1 MKLNLDKLKDKT
13 RNLLKN
19 EKKDEEVLKLGTIKP
34 DEKEKKHVE
43 DKIKESKEID
53 KSKKTKWKTF
63 FRVVGFIVSTSID
76 LVLVVALAGATIF
89 LYAYYN
95 TVDAEELVK
104 MDIYETTIIYD
115 KTGEHILYELHG
127 EEDRKIVDHNGISD
141 YMRNATIAAEDDDF
155 YNHIGIDIYGILR
168 AAQKNF
174 IQGENSQGG
183 STITQQ
189 LVRNTFLTREK
200 TYQRKFKEIVL
211 AIKIERYYDKDQ
223 ILDYYLNEV
232 PYGSNAYGVQSAS
245 EVFFGKN
252 ASELTLDEAAI
263 LASLPKATS
272 NFSPYGE
279 NTDRLIDRQKS
290 ILNRMADLGKYDR
303 KIVDEALAINTL
315 DKLKEY
321 RTTIEAPHFVFYIK
335 DQLEKIFGEER
346 MRQGGFKVYTTLDYD
361 MQKRAEQDVKEYAIG
376 LPKYGASNASLV
388 AIDPKTGGVLAMVG
402 SVDYFDA
409 ENDGEVN
416 VALSL
421 RQPGSSFKPIVYA
434 AAFDKGYQPETL
446 LYDVSTSFGEDGAG
460 NEYRPNNYDGRHHGL
475 VSMRKSLAGS
485 LNVPAVKTLYLVGIN
500 ESIDFAEELGITT
513 LKDRSRFGL
522 SLVLG
527 SGEVKLLE
535 QVGAFAV
542 FANDGVRAP
551 VNGISRVVDSKNEEI
566 VHPPESERVIN
577 ADVARKINSILSDN
591 DARAYIFMKKN
602 NLYFPEKKVAA
613 KTGTTQDFRDA
624 LTLGYTPD
632 LAVGVWV
639 GNNDSKLMK
648 EKSLGSQVA
657 APLWRKFIGRELESL
672 PDTPFEDYEPNTSV
686 QSMVT
691 GKLGGGTSEGGVVY
705 YNKSTGEQISAE
717 KASRTSAKK
726 LEKKYK
732 RSSGHSIL
740 YYINRD
746 NPLDPTAKP
755 DFSDEMLWRWEKAL
769 GHSERKE

>member
-1 MKLNLDKLKDKT
+1 MKLNFNKLKSKSQSFF
-13 RNLLKN
+13 
-19 EKKDEEVLKLGTIKP
+19 KKKESSKLGTIKL
-34 DEKEKKHVE
+34 EKTKQTT
-43 DKIKESKEID
+43 KE
-53 KSKKTKWKTF
+53 KSKKTKKKGEKQNSKWKIF
-63 FRVVGFIVSTSID
+63 FKIIGFIASTSID
-76 LVLVVALAGATIF
+76 LILVVALAGATVF

-95 TVDAEELVK
+95 TVDAEALVK

-127 EEDRKIVDHNGISD
+127 EEDRKVVNHNDISD

-155 YNHIGIDIYGILR
+155 YKHIGIDIYGILR
-168 AAQKNF
+168 AAHKNF
-174 IQGENSQGG
+174 IKKENSQGG

-211 AIKIERYYDKDQ
+211 AIKIERYFEKDQ

-252 ASELTLDEAAI
+252 ASELTLDEAAL
-263 LASLPKATS
+263 LASLPKATYD
-272 NFSPYGE
+272 FSPYAE
-279 NTDRLIDRQKS
+279 NTDRLIERQRY
-290 ILNRMADLGKYDR
+290 ILNRMADLEMYD
-303 KIVDEALAINTL
+303 KEIVNEALATNTL
-315 DKLKEY
+315 GKLKAHKE
-321 RTTIEAPHFVFYIK
+321 TIQAPHFVFYVK
-335 DQLEKIFGEER
+335 EQLTKIFGEER
-346 MRQGGFKVYTTLDYD
+346 VQQGGFKVYTTLDYE
-361 MQKRAEQDVKEYAIG
+361 MQKRAEQDVKDYAVE
-376 LPKYGASNASLV
+376 LPKHGASNAALV
-388 AIDPKTGGVLAMVG
+388 AIDPKSGGVLAMVG

-416 VALSL
+416 VTLSK

-446 LYDVSTSFGEDGAG
+446 LYDVPTNFGEDGSG
-460 NEYRPNNYDGRHHGL
+460 NEYKPSNYDGKNHGL
-475 VSMRKSLAGS
+475 VSMRKALAGS
-485 LNVPAVKTLYLVGIN
+485 LNTPAVKTLYLVGID

-535 QVGAFAV
+535 EVGAFSV
-542 FANDGVRAP
+542 FANDGVKAP
-551 VNGISRVVDSKNEEI
+551 VHGISRVVDSSDEEI

-591 DARAYIFMKKN
+591 DARTYVFGKKN
-602 NLYFPEKKVAA
+602 NLYFPERKVAA
-613 KTGTTQDFRDA
+613 KTGTTQEARDV

-639 GNNDSKLMK
+639 GNNENKPLK
-648 EKSLGSQVA
+648 KGSLGSQVA
-657 APLWRKFIGRELESL
+657 APLWRKFIERELESL
-672 PDTPFEDYEPNTSV
+672 PDTQFEDYEPNTSV
-686 QSMVT
+686 HSMVT
-691 GKLGGGTSEGGVVY
+691 GKLGGSISQGGAVY
-705 YNKSTGEQISAE
+705 YNKKTGERISVD
-717 KASRTSAKK
+717 KARKMDASK
-726 LEKKYK
+726 LQK
-732 RSSGHSIL
+732 RYTQSFGHSIL
-740 YYINRD
+740 YYVNRD

-755 DFSDEMLWRWEKAL
+755 DYSDEMLWRWEKAL
-769 GHSERKE
+769 GYSGRRK

>member
-1 MKLNLDKLKDKT
+1 MKSKFNNLK
-13 RNLLKN
+13 
-19 EKKDEEVLKLGTIKP
+19 EKIKKSIKKEQDLKLDTIKP
-34 DEKEKKHVE
+34 DEKEKN
-43 DKIKESKEID
+43 KIKNVIKKKDNKKNDKEN
-53 KSKKTKWKTF
+53 KKGGWKTF
-63 FRVVGFIVSTSID
+63 WKVIGFMLSSSID
-76 LVLVVALAGATIF
+76 LGIVVVLAGATMF

-95 TVDAEELVK
+95 TTEAEELVK
-104 MDIYETTIIYD
+104 MDVYETTIIYD
-115 KTGEHILYELHG
+115 KTGNHILYELHG
-127 EEDRKIVDHNGISD
+127 EEDRKVVDHNGISD
-141 YMRNATIAAEDDDF
+141 YMRYATIAAEDDAF
-155 YNHIGIDIYGILR
+155 YEHVGIDIYGILR
-168 AAQKNF
+168 AAHKNF
-174 IQGENSQGG
+174 IKGESSQGG

-200 TYQRKFKEIVL
+200 TYQRKFKEVVL
-211 AIKIERYYDKDQ
+211 AVKIERYYNKDE
-223 ILDYYLNEV
+223 ILDFYLNEV

-252 ASELTLDEAAI
+252 ASDLTLDEAAL
-263 LASLPKATS
+263 LASLPKATTD
-272 NFSPYGE
+272 FSPYSE
-279 NTDRLIDRQKS
+279 NTDRLIERQRS
-290 ILNRMADLGKYDR
+290 VLNRMADLGYYDR
-303 KIVDEALAINTL
+303 GVINEALATNTL
-315 DKLKEY
+315 DKIKAY
-321 RTTIEAPHFVFYIK
+321 RQEIKAPHFVFYVK
-335 DQLEKIFGEER
+335 DQLEQIFGEER
-346 MRQGGFKVYTTLDYD
+346 VRRGGFKVYTTLDYE
-361 MQKRAEQDVKEYAIG
+361 MQQRAEQDVKDYAVE
-376 LPKYGASNASLV
+376 LPKHGASNASLV
-388 AIDPKTGGVLAMVG
+388 AVDPKTGGVLAMVG
-402 SVDYFDA
+402 SVDYFDT

-446 LYDVSTSFGEDGAG
+446 LYDVSTSFGEDGSG

-485 LNVPAVKTLYLVGIN
+485 LNIPAVKTLYLVGIN

-535 QVGAFAV
+535 EVGAFAV

-551 VNGISRVVDSKNEEI
+551 VHGINRIIDSNGEEI
-566 VHPPESERVIN
+566 VHAPEPERVIN
-577 ADVARKINSILSDN
+577 ADVARKVNSILTDN
-591 DARAYIFMKKN
+591 DARTYVFGRTN
-602 NLYFPEKKVAA
+602 NLYFPERRVAA
-613 KTGTTQDFRDA
+613 KTGTTQDSRDT

-648 EKSLGSQVA
+648 QGSLGSQVA

-672 PDTPFEDYEPNTSV
+672 SDTPFEEYEPNTSV

-691 GKLGGGTSEGGVVY
+691 GKLGGGISEGGVVY
-705 YNKSTGEQISAE
+705 YNKKTGEQISAE

-740 YYINRD
+740 YYVNRD

-769 GHSERKE
+769 GHSGRKE